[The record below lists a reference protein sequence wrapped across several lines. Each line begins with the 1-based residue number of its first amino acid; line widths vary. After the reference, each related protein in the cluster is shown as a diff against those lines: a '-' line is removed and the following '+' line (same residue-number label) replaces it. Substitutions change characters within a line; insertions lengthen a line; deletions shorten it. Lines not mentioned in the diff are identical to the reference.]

1 MSPQQNNSISSDK
14 NIFAEIN
21 KRGDRIMSIALWVYF
36 AVGFVWSFFYDT
48 YLFAFGI
55 GGLCLVAYYT
65 TKIVMPKSSLYQYV
79 LSILFG
85 VFSAQYIYQMHGM
98 FEMHFMFLVGS
109 ALLITYQNWKL
120 QLPLLIYIVLH
131 HGSFAY
137 LQYTGMK
144 EIYFTQLEYMDLQTF
159 FIHATVVTIIMFIN
173 GMWAFNLAKKTS
185 QEAVTLKALESQLAN
200 VSNNIGFAEEIS
212 KGNLSIEYSLT
223 SESDELG
230 KALLKMRENL
240 LVSAER
246 ERQEKYITQGSA
258 TIGEILRRHADNTE
272 NLSNELIR
280 EVVKYTNS
288 NQGSLFLLEKDKD
301 GEEYLNLAACY
312 AYDRK
317 KYLNKR
323 IEIGESLVGQCFL
336 EKDVIMMTN
345 VPQDY
350 VKITSGL
357 GLANPACIILVPLIS
372 NEEVTG
378 VLELASFD
386 KYDAGHLEFL
396 RKASEAVAS
405 AIITAKTTER
415 VKLLLEDSQQRAEE
429 MRAQEE
435 EMRQNMEELSTTQ
448 EEMERSNFEMESR
461 MSALDQ
467 SGIASIEFNLDGTIL
482 TANSTFLSLMG
493 YSLSEIQHKHHR
505 IFVKNEFANS
515 TSYQQFWNDLA
526 NGKARSGEFE
536 RVAKNG
542 EPVYILGNYA
552 VVKNKEGVP
561 VRIIKF
567 ATNITAYKKLSA

>member
-1 MSPQQNNSISSDK
+1 MSSQQNLSMSADKSIFS
-14 NIFAEIN
+14 EIN
-21 KRGDRIMSIALWVYF
+21 KRGDRIMNIALWIYF
-36 AVGFVWSFFYDT
+36 AVGFLWSFFYDT

-55 GGLCLVAYYT
+55 GALCLVAYYA
-65 TKIVMPKSSLYQYV
+65 TKILLPKSSLYQYV
-79 LSILFG
+79 LSVIFG

-120 QLPLLIYIVLH
+120 QLPLLVYIVLH

-159 FIHATVVTIIMFIN
+159 IIHATVVTIIMFIN
-173 GMWAFNLAKKTS
+173 GMWAFNLARKTS
-185 QEAVTLKALESQLAN
+185 MEAVTLKALESQVTN

-212 KGNLSIEYSLT
+212 KGNLSIEHSLT
-223 SESDELG
+223 SENDELG

-240 LVSAER
+240 VVSAER

-258 TIGEILRRHADNTE
+258 TIGEILRKHADNTE

-288 NQGSLFLLEKDKD
+288 NQGSLFLLEKDQN
-301 GEEYLNLAACY
+301 GEEFLNLTACY

-317 KYLNKR
+317 KYINKR
-323 IEIGESLVGQCFL
+323 IEIGESLVGQCFV

-378 VLELASFD
+378 VLELASFE

-396 RKASEAVAS
+396 KKASEAVAS

-435 EMRQNMEELSTTQ
+435 EMRQNMEELSATQ
-448 EEMERSNFEMESR
+448 EDMERSNFEMESR
-461 MSALDQ
+461 MLALDQ
-467 SGIASIEFNLDGTIL
+467 SGIASIEFNLDGSIIK
-482 TANSTFLSLMG
+482 ANSTFLNLMG
-493 YSLSEIQHKHHR
+493 YSFSEIRHKHHK
-505 IFVKNEFANS
+505 IFVKKEQANS
-515 TSYQQFWNDLA
+515 TEYQQFWNDLA

-536 RVAKNG
+536 RITKDG
-542 EPVYILGNYA
+542 RLVYILGNYA
-552 VVKNKEGVP
+552 VVKSKEGNPLRV
-561 VRIIKF
+561 IKF
-567 ATNITAYKKLSA
+567 ATDITSYKKLST